1 MRIPMPMS
9 PVVNGIRHRE
19 RIIATLDA
27 VHLHGLPLEE
37 GKTVVAELLAPLK
50 NPQVPENDLRFAVPS
65 TAVYTE
71 NSEPVLSFYAD
82 GWEGRRVLPLSMI
95 HGLALIPGDT
105 DLSAQSFTPE
115 SPLGRIAA
123 RCARPC
129 RGGWLVLRCAGEDPA
144 GTEDIILLFQR
155 TLRQAQQAADYYFQH
170 IHPGE
175 TALTLTQL
183 GI

>member
-82 GWEGRRVLPLSMI
+82 GWEGRRELPLSRI
-95 HGLALIPGDT
+95 RGLALIPGDT
-105 DLSAQSFTPE
+105 DLSARSFTPE
-115 SPLGRIAA
+115 SPLGHIAA
-123 RCARPC
+123 QGAPC
-129 RGGWLVLRCAGEDPA
+129 KGGWLVLRCAAEDQA
-144 GTEDIILLFQR
+144 GTEDVILFFPR
-155 TLRQAQQAADYYFQH
+155 TLRKAQQAADYYFQNTR
-170 IHPGE
+170 PGGE
-175 TALTLTQL
+175 QLSLEQL
-183 GI
+183 GA